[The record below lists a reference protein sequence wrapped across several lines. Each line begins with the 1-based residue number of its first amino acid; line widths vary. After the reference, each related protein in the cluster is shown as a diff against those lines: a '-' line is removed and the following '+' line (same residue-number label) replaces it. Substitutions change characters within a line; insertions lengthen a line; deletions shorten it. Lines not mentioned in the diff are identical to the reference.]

1 MAYKTIITAALIILV
16 MIFVAQNA
24 AVVEVQLLFW
34 KLALPRSVLIFTLL
48 VIGFVIGWFSRSM
61 FRVVLNKE

>member
-24 AVVEVQLLFW
+24 AVVEVRLLFW

-61 FRVVLNKE
+61 FRVARNKE

>member
-16 MIFVAQNA
+16 MVFVAQNA
-24 AVVEVQLLFW
+24 AVVEVRLLFW

-61 FRVVLNKE
+61 FRVVRNKE

>member
-24 AVVEVQLLFW
+24 AMVEVRLLFW

-61 FRVVLNKE
+61 FRVVRNKE

>member
-61 FRVVLNKE
+61 FRVVRNKE

>member
-24 AVVEVQLLFW
+24 AVVEVRLLFW

-61 FRVVLNKE
+61 FRVVRNKE

>member
-24 AVVEVQLLFW
+24 AMVEVRLLFW

-61 FRVVLNKE
+61 FRVARNKE